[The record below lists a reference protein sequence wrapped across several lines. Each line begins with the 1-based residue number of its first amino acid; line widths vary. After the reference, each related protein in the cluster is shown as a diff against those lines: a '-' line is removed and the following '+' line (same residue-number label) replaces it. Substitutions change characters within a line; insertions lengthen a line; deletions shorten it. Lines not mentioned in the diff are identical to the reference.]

1 MKKPKE
7 TDTEPNL
14 KWICAQ
20 SRSVWFGLSLLAAVG
35 VATACINMCM
45 TRVMQQF
52 VDIAAGDSNMPLL
65 NNAVMS
71 VLILAA
77 EGILALCLS
86 VSYRRS
92 VNITSKKLRMDM
104 VQKVYRSS
112 LLEVQRH
119 TSAEYMTNLT
129 ADVEKVSACLPDLI
143 RDTVGNA
150 LSALLGVAYLFWI
163 NWKLALVLLVSIP
176 LLILCVMVFSPIV
189 QKASQADTENEER
202 IRVYLQ
208 DVVEKLAIFK
218 TYAMGGKIDEKLAG
232 LLNRKVKSSQKLG
245 AAEGGSAFLNTVMGS
260 VMFLIALGGGALLVS
275 RGEMKV
281 GGMIAVVQ
289 LTNYI
294 VWPFTA
300 VGDIISEANQAIV
313 AARRLGRVYGLG
325 QEERFLPARHAEAAV
340 DEVRMEG
347 LSFGYS
353 DDPVIR
359 DVTQSIGKGMTAVIG
374 ESGCGKSTL
383 LKVLA
388 GLYPPEGGRLEL
400 HTREDGTLTD
410 VRAHIGFVPADN
422 LVFSDTIQANIC
434 MAAEVDS
441 EKLERCASQA
451 NIGGYIST
459 LPERY
464 GTVVNDGRLSL
475 SSGQAQRIA
484 IARALYQGAD
494 VLLFDEPT
502 ANLDA
507 ESIEIFLKTLRQLA
521 DDHICI
527 VVTHDPRVTGCCQR
541 VMELKG
547 GRLSCAADGMA

>member
-7 TDTEPNL
+7 TSTEPNL

-20 SRSVWFGLSLLAAVG
+20 SRSVWFGLFLLAAVG

-45 TRVMQQF
+45 TRVLQQF

-65 NNAVMS
+65 NNAVMA

-92 VNITSKKLRMDM
+92 VNITAKKLRMDM
-104 VQKVYRSS
+104 AQKVYRGS

-119 TSAEYMTNLT
+119 TSGEYMTNLT
-129 ADVEKVSACLPDLI
+129 ADVEKVSACLPNLI

-189 QKASQADTENEER
+189 QKASQADTENEEG

-218 TYAMGGKIDEKLAG
+218 TCAMGDKINEKLAG
-232 LLNRKVKSSQKLG
+232 LLNRKVRSSQKLG

-289 LTNYI
+289 LTNYV

-300 VGDIISEANQAIV
+300 LGNIISEANQAIV

-325 QEERFLPARHAEAAV
+325 QEERPLPARHTDAAV

-347 LSFGYS
+347 LSFGYG
-353 DDPVIR
+353 DDLVIR
-359 DVTQSIGKGMTAVIG
+359 DATQSIGKGMTAIIG

-410 VRAHIGFVPADN
+410 VRSHIGFVPADN
-422 LVFSDTIQANIC
+422 LVFNDTIQANIC
-434 MAAEVDS
+434 MAAQVDL
-441 EKLERCASQA
+441 EKLERCTSQA

-464 GTVVNDGRLSL
+464 STVVNDGRLSL

-507 ESIEIFLKTLRQLA
+507 ESIAIFLQTLRQLA

-541 VMELKG
+541 VMELKEG
-547 GRLSCAADGMA
+547 MLSCAADGMV